1 MNNLPKT
8 AREWL
13 IKIAFAGCVA
23 VTLGVLAAEAL
34 YMGGVRL

>member
-23 VTLGVLAAEAL
+23 VTLGLIVVESLC
-34 YMGGVRL
+34 MGGVRL